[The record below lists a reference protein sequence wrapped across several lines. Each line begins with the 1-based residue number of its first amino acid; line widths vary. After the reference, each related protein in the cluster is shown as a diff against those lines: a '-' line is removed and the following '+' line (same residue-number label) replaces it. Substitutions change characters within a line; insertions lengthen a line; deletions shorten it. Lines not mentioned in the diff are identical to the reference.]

1 MGNNM
6 VEKNYRNREQ
16 NFKEKENIIY
26 GIRSVVEAIKS
37 EREINRILIQKGMN
51 KDLFIELKEA
61 LTGKDFQLQFVPV
74 QKLDRITMANHQG
87 VIAFVSP
94 IEYHDFYTLVD
105 AKLEKKEQLTLL
117 FLDRITDV
125 RNLGAIARTAACQ
138 GVDAIVIPSK
148 GSALV
153 TADAVKTSAGALN
166 FLPVCK
172 VDQLKE
178 ALFYI
183 QQSGVKL
190 VACTEKSNNE
200 LPFGKLA
207 DSTAFIFGSEEDG
220 ISNDLIRMSD
230 EQLKIPMIGG
240 VASLNVSVSVGM
252 VLYEM
257 NRQRLVK

>member
-1 MGNNM
+1 
-6 VEKNYRNREQ
+6 
-16 NFKEKENIIY
+16 
-26 GIRSVVEAIKS
+26 
-37 EREINRILIQKGMN
+37 
-51 KDLFIELKEA
+51 
-61 LTGKDFQLQFVPV
+61 
-74 QKLDRITMANHQG
+74 
-87 VIAFVSP
+87 
-94 IEYHDFYTLVD
+94 LVD
-105 AKLEKKEQLTLL
+105 AKLEKKELLTLL

-153 TADAVKTSAGALN
+153 TADAIKTSAGALN

-190 VACTEKSNNE
+190 VACTEKSNKE
-200 LPFGKLA
+200 LPFGKFA
-207 DSTAFIFGSEEDG
+207 ESVAFIFGSEEDG
-220 ISNDLIRMSD
+220 ISNDLIRMAD

>member
-1 MGNNM
+1 M
-6 VEKNYRNREQ
+6 VDNQYRNREQ

-37 EREINRILIQKGMN
+37 EREINKILIQKGMN
-51 KDLFIELKEA
+51 KDLFIELKEV
-61 LTGKDFQLQFVPV
+61 LSGKDYQLQFVPV
-74 QKLDRITMANHQG
+74 QKLDRITLANHQG

-94 IEYHDFYTLVD
+94 IEYHDFYSLVD
-105 AKLEKKEQLTLL
+105 AKLEKKELLTLL

-138 GVDAIVIPSK
+138 GVDAIVIPTK

-190 VACTEKSNNE
+190 VACTEKSNKE
-200 LPFGKLA
+200 LPFGKFA
-207 DSTAFIFGSEEDG
+207 DSVAFIFGSEEDG

-252 VLYEM
+252 ALYEM

>member
-6 VEKNYRNREQ
+6 VDNQYRNREQ

-37 EREINRILIQKGMN
+37 EREINKILIQKGMN
-51 KDLFIELKEA
+51 KDLFIELKEV
-61 LTGKDFQLQFVPV
+61 LSGKDYQLQFVPV
-74 QKLDRITMANHQG
+74 QKLDRITLANHQG

-94 IEYHDFYTLVD
+94 IEYHDFYSLVD
-105 AKLEKKEQLTLL
+105 AKLEKKELLTLL

-138 GVDAIVIPSK
+138 GVDAIVIPTK

-190 VACTEKSNNE
+190 VACTEKSNKE
-200 LPFGKLA
+200 LPFGKFA
-207 DSTAFIFGSEEDG
+207 DSVAFIFGSEEDG

-252 VLYEM
+252 ALYEM

>member
-6 VEKNYRNREQ
+6 VDNQYRNREQ

-37 EREINRILIQKGMN
+37 EREINKILIQKGMN
-51 KDLFIELKEA
+51 KDLFIELKEV
-61 LTGKDFQLQFVPV
+61 LSGKDYQLQFVPV
-74 QKLDRITMANHQG
+74 QKLDRMTLANHQG

-94 IEYHDFYTLVD
+94 IEYHDFYSLVD
-105 AKLEKKEQLTLL
+105 AKLEKKELLTLL

-190 VACTEKSNNE
+190 VACTEKSNKE
-200 LPFGKLA
+200 LPFGKFA
-207 DSTAFIFGSEEDG
+207 DSVAFIFGSEEDG

-252 VLYEM
+252 ALYEM

>member
-6 VEKNYRNREQ
+6 VDNQYRNREQ
-16 NFKEKENIIY
+16 NFKEKENLIY

-37 EREINRILIQKGMN
+37 EREINKILIQKGMN
-51 KDLFIELKEA
+51 KDLFIELKEV
-61 LTGKDFQLQFVPV
+61 LSGKDYQLQFVPV

-94 IEYHDFYTLVD
+94 IEYHDFYGLVD
-105 AKLEKKEQLTLL
+105 SKLEKKEQLTLL

-172 VDQLKE
+172 VEQLKE

-190 VACTEKSNNE
+190 VACTEKSNKE
-200 LPFGKLA
+200 LPFGKFA
-207 DSTAFIFGSEEDG
+207 GSVAFIFGSEEDG
-220 ISNDLIRMSD
+220 ISNDLIRMAD

-257 NRQRLVK
+257 NRQRLIK

>member
-1 MGNNM
+1 
-6 VEKNYRNREQ
+6 
-16 NFKEKENIIY
+16 
-26 GIRSVVEAIKS
+26 VVEAIKS
-37 EREINRILIQKGMN
+37 EREINKILIQKGMN
-51 KDLFIELKEA
+51 KDLFIELKEV
-61 LTGKDFQLQFVPV
+61 LSGKDYQLQFVPV
-74 QKLDRITMANHQG
+74 QKLDRMTLANHQG

-94 IEYHDFYTLVD
+94 IEYHDFYSLVD
-105 AKLEKKEQLTLL
+105 SKLEKKELLTLL

-153 TADAVKTSAGALN
+153 TADAIKTSAGALN

-190 VACTEKSNNE
+190 VACTEKSNKE
-200 LPFGKLA
+200 LPFGKFA
-207 DSTAFIFGSEEDG
+207 ESVAFIFGSEEDG
-220 ISNDLIRMSD
+220 ISNDLIRMAD

-252 VLYEM
+252 ALYEM